1 MRSALSEKFME
12 KLDAVTAKRPK
23 TVIQHILA
31 HGFVTTEELKALGY
45 EHAPRAARDVREL
58 GIPLET
64 FYVKSRTGRRIAA
77 YRFGDYAE
85 GGDVLSKK
93 AGRTTHS
100 KALKAALSAK
110 YGSRCFIYLLPME
123 ESLLQVDHRI
133 PYEIAGECQSTEVD
147 SYMLLSPSANRAKS
161 WACEHCPNWN
171 RKDAGF
177 CMTCF
182 WAYPE
187 HYTHI
192 AGHEMR
198 QIVLTFTGDEIADYN
213 KLMELVGADGA
224 AKRIKQMIRSEIN
237 KV

>member
-23 TVIQHILA
+23 T
-31 HGFVTTEELKALGY
+31 
-45 EHAPRAARDVREL
+45 
-58 GIPLET
+58 
-64 FYVKSRTGRRIAA
+64 
-77 YRFGDYAE
+77 
-85 GGDVLSKK
+85 
-93 AGRTTHS
+93 
-100 KALKAALSAK
+100 
-110 YGSRCFIYLLPME
+110 
-123 ESLLQVDHRI
+123 
-133 PYEIAGECQSTEVD
+133 GECQSTEVD

>member
-1 MRSALSEKFME
+1 ME

-93 AGRTTHS
+93 AGRTAHS

-171 RKDAGF
+171 RKVATTLGVSMKTLFEPLDDVEG
-177 CMTCF
+177 
-182 WAYPE
+182 YIRIGE
-187 HYTHI
+187 HVHQFNSR
-192 AGHEMR
+192 E
-198 QIVLTFTGDEIADYN
+198 
-213 KLMELVGADGA
+213 ELNAILNS
-224 AKRIKQMIRSEIN
+224 K
-237 KV
+237 

>member
-1 MRSALSEKFME
+1 MRSALSDEFME

-23 TVIQHILA
+23 TVVQHILA

-93 AGRTTHS
+93 AGRTAHS

-133 PYEIAGECQSTEVD
+133 PYEIAGECSQPRLTAICCSVPRLTVP
-147 SYMLLSPSANRAKS
+147 SHGLASIVRTGTARMLASA
-161 WACEHCPNWN
+161 
-171 RKDAGF
+171 
-177 CMTCF
+177 
-182 WAYPE
+182 
-187 HYTHI
+187 
-192 AGHEMR
+192 
-198 QIVLTFTGDEIADYN
+198 
-213 KLMELVGADGA
+213 
-224 AKRIKQMIRSEIN
+224 
-237 KV
+237 